1 MLEDSL
7 SGLDFFHCDYFQQ
20 YDATCGDVMW
30 FKGTN
35 QVSALNSVERQLRKY
50 RIYDLNDNLF
60 KIKRIPIDY
69 DFTRKI
75 GKVKKGKS

>member
-1 MLEDSL
+1 MRLLEVSL

-30 FKGTN
+30 FKGIK
-35 QVSALNSVERQLRKY
+35 QVSALNSVERQLRKF
-50 RIYDLNDNLF
+50 RIYDLKDNLF
-60 KIKRIPIDY
+60 KIKRVPIDY

-75 GKVKKGKS
+75 GKVKKG